1 MNTEGKTAPKR
12 HEKLWKEA
20 VYSESLTVDHH
31 IGNFNQSRLEQY
43 RDAQVMG
50 KVLPP
55 LLPYKLN
62 PDSRVAVAM
71 AIEEIPWEEHT
82 VWANRKQSDTYPKE
96 TQFLIF

>member
-1 MNTEGKTAPKR
+1 
-12 HEKLWKEA
+12 
-20 VYSESLTVDHH
+20 
-31 IGNFNQSRLEQY
+31 
-43 RDAQVMG
+43 MG

-62 PDSRVAVAM
+62 PDSRVEVAV